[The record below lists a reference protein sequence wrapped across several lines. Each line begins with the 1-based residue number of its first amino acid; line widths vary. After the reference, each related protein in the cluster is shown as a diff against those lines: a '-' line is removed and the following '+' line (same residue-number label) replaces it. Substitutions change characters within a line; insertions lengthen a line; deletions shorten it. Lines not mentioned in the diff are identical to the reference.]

1 MKDRLENSVT
11 GGVAVVSCFFAAAK
25 KEGSGALVSSPCVES
40 RRTPNP
46 SNGRNGRS
54 RGSGEPAAFGSG
66 PNGDASPT
74 TPALFLNGVAV
85 DAGIDSGVPLALA
98 CVTDVG
104 VDALRRG
111 PPSEAA
117 SRVRDPGR
125 TGHDTLSN
133 KLNEGDSGD
142 SEPAVGGGVV
152 GIGEAARRDPLV
164 CPERAFE
171 RGRRDFFGVK
181 DPAPRL
187 NSTFS
192 PGAFV
197 SSASIGEPGGDFE
210 DTSKPSGPDGTQVG
224 SPRSPSPSSEEE

>member
-1 MKDRLENSVT
+1 M
-11 GGVAVVSCFFAAAK
+11 
-25 KEGSGALVSSPCVES
+25 
-40 RRTPNP
+40 
-46 SNGRNGRS
+46 
-54 RGSGEPAAFGSG
+54 
-66 PNGDASPT
+66 
-74 TPALFLNGVAV
+74 
-85 DAGIDSGVPLALA
+85 
-98 CVTDVG
+98 G

-125 TGHDTLSN
+125 VGHDTLSN

-187 NSTFS
+187 NPTFS